1 MKYSNLCLILQISG
15 LAIPIFVF
23 ILTPMWTQY
32 VQRAGYEVASQKIKN
47 FVLFIFGVV
56 YFTWYVW
63 KQVSILSCIDVSE
76 FPYKEVEALCSIVL
90 LSWFIPLFICFSYTM
105 IKMSK
110 RIEKLE
116 STCERQLK
124 ILENFIDYEVAKS
137 DQSDKSDK

>member
-1 MKYSNLCLILQISG
+1 MKYSNLYLILQIAG

-32 VQRAGYEVASQKIKN
+32 VQRAGYEVAGQKIKN
-47 FVLFIFGVV
+47 FILFIFGVV
-56 YFTWYVW
+56 YFSWYVW
-63 KQVSILSCIDVSE
+63 KQVSILSCIDVSK
-76 FPYKEVEALCSIVL
+76 FPYKEIEALCAIVL
-90 LSWFIPLFICFSYTM
+90 LSWFIPWFICFFYAM

-124 ILENFIDYEVAKS
+124 ILEKFIDYEVAT
-137 DQSDKSDK
+137 SDKSDK